1 MSQVE
6 LVRIREVGPRD
17 GFQNEPDQIPTA
29 VKLEVIEALSNT
41 GLDWI
46 ETTSFVHP
54 KWVPQLADAEQVC
67 AGLRHRE
74 GVTYVSFV
82 PNQAGLNRASNAGIR
97 EVTCA
102 ITASDALNVRNFNRD
117 TAAML
122 ENVMALHGLA
132 RDKGIRI
139 SVTIGTAFGC
149 PVEGDLPPGRVLD
162 LARLLHG
169 AGFDEI
175 GLGDTTGVANPRQVR
190 DIFRDALRE
199 LPDVTWV
206 GHFHETRGTGVA
218 NVVAAFDAG
227 VRTFDTSIA
236 GLGGCPFAPGA
247 LGNVSTEDVA
257 NVFEEMGVSTGLN
270 IDGLIAVS
278 RMIEKHL
285 GRRLYGRVSRAGRV
299 AHGGGEGQ
307 VAATPPEP
315 LPDGA

>member
-1 MSQVE
+1 MMSMADRVH
-6 LVRIREVGPRD
+6 IREVGPRD

-74 GVTYVSFV
+74 RLAYVAFV
-82 PNQAGLNRASNAGIR
+82 PNEAGVDRASKAGIR

-102 ITASDALNVRNFNRD
+102 LTASDALNVRNFNRN

-122 ENVMALHGLA
+122 EKVAALHGLA
-132 RDKGIRI
+132 RQKDVRI
-139 SVTIGTAFGC
+139 SVTIGAAFGC
-149 PVEGDLPPGRVLD
+149 PVEGDLPPGRVLE
-162 LARLLHG
+162 LARSLHG

-190 DIFRDALRE
+190 DLFREALRE
-199 LPDVTWV
+199 LPGVTWV

-227 VRTFDTSIA
+227 IRTFDTSIA

-257 NVFEEMGVSTGLN
+257 NVLEEMGVRTGLD
-270 IDGLIAVS
+270 IDRLIAVS
-278 RMIEKHL
+278 RMLEKQL

-299 AHGGGEGQ
+299 AHHGGEGH
-307 VAATPPEP
+307 AA
-315 LPDGA
+315 GSAA